1 MTRRFQEFVGF
12 FSEERG
18 NWVKSYRTLLGNRL
32 FVTYW
37 TGSTLVLLGLQ
48 FSTIALVW
56 FVLQTTGSPM
66 RIAMVL
72 AVIPIARVVT
82 SSTVGWAMDRFP
94 RRTLMILDNAAQ
106 AAVYLSIPLLTW
118 VHRLSFPLLVGL
130 VAVAAALSPISMIG
144 RGVLLPNI
152 VADGELERANG
163 LSQVRSSLVTL
174 GGPALGGVLVGFAGA
189 PITLTV
195 ISACYIL
202 YVLSLWTIPAARY
215 RAPAPQS
222 PQDSPAEPEPV
233 SARRFLL
240 QNPLFLLFVVITL
253 FFNLTYGPLE
263 PALPL
268 LVTRVFHAGAATLGL
283 IWSSFAVGLLLGTI
297 SWNQYRPRW
306 TLRALISGIILG
318 WGFFSGVA
326 GLAVRPWQAML
337 ALFCG
342 GFVFA
347 PYNIVSATWQQRLV
361 PDRYRGAVYGMTQ
374 SVTSAG
380 LPVGQLIGGLA
391 VNGIGAKAT
400 IVAGG
405 AATMLLGMAV
415 SGLKTMWHSAANRSG
430 EG

>member
-253 FFNLTYGPLE
+253 FFNLTYGPL
-263 PALPL
+263 
-268 LVTRVFHAGAATLGL
+268 
-283 IWSSFAVGLLLGTI
+283 VGSNFWL
-297 SWNQYRPRW
+297 Y
-306 TLRALISGIILG
+306 
-318 WGFFSGVA
+318 
-326 GLAVRPWQAML
+326 
-337 ALFCG
+337 FC
-342 GFVFA
+342 
-347 PYNIVSATWQQRLV
+347 L
-361 PDRYRGAVYGMTQ
+361 
-374 SVTSAG
+374 
-380 LPVGQLIGGLA
+380 
-391 VNGIGAKAT
+391 
-400 IVAGG
+400 
-405 AATMLLGMAV
+405 
-415 SGLKTMWHSAANRSG
+415 
-430 EG
+430 